1 MVMSLILDEDVIPDI
16 WTDTSQ
22 LSEKHDLGTE
32 MTLQVEIV
40 IPSKLKEYI
49 LSAGYPAGHQ
59 GIRED
64 VSALQEFIF
73 QNE

>member
-1 MVMSLILDEDVIPDI
+1 
-16 WTDTSQ
+16 
-22 LSEKHDLGTE
+22 

-40 IPSKLKEYI
+40 IPPKLKEYI

-73 QNE
+73 QNERQLYQQLTKC